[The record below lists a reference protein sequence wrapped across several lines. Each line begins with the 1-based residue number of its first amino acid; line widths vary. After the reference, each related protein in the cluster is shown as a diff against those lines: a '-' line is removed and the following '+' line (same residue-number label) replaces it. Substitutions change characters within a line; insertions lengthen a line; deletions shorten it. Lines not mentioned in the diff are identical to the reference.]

1 MLGALDLAL
10 LRLLQTY
17 GHAPPIERAVV
28 IYARLGEHGGIW
40 LAIGAAGALV
50 GGAQRPVYRSAMR
63 SVGITLLANSA
74 VKLAIR
80 RMRPRLEDLPP
91 VVATMSTLSYPS
103 AHASTSF
110 AGARVLSRALP
121 RRLVYT
127 AAVTMALSRVYLGVH
142 WPSDVLA
149 GALLGTAVAEL
160 SA

>member
-28 IYARLGEHGGIW
+28 LYTRLGEHGGIW
-40 LAIGAAGALV
+40 LLTGAVGAAV
-50 GGAQRPVYRSAMR
+50 GGRRAPVYRSAIR
-63 SVGITLLANSA
+63 AVGVTLVANSA

-80 RMRPRLEDLPP
+80 RMRPQLEDLPP
-91 VVATMSTLSYPS
+91 VVATMSRLSYPS

-110 AGARVLSRALP
+110 AGARVLRRALP
-121 RRLVYT
+121 PRLVYS

-149 GALLGTAVAEL
+149 GALLGTAVADL
-160 SA
+160 ST

>member
-28 IYARLGEHGGIW
+28 LYTRLGEHGGIW
-40 LAIGAAGALV
+40 LLTGAVGAAA
-50 GGAQRPVYRSAMR
+50 GGRRAPVYRSAIKA
-63 SVGITLLANSA
+63 VGVTLLANSA

-80 RMRPRLEDLPP
+80 RMRPQIEDLPP
-91 VVATMSTLSYPS
+91 VVATMSRLSYPS

-110 AGARVLSRALP
+110 AGARVLRHALP
-121 RRLVYT
+121 PRLVYT
-127 AAVTMALSRVYLGVH
+127 AAVAMALSRVYLGVH

-149 GALLGTAVAEL
+149 GALLGTAVADL

>member
-1 MLGALDLAL
+1 VLGALDLAL

-17 GHAPPIERAVV
+17 GHAPAIERAVV
-28 IYARLGEHGGIW
+28 LYTRLGEHGGIW
-40 LAIGAAGALV
+40 LVTGAVGAAV
-50 GGAQRPVYRSAMR
+50 GGPRAPVYRSAVR
-63 SVGITLLANSA
+63 AVGFTLLANTA

-80 RMRPRLEDLPP
+80 RMRPQLEDLPP
-91 VVATMSTLSYPS
+91 VLPTMSRLSYPS

-110 AGARVLSRALP
+110 AGARVLRGALP
-121 RRLVYT
+121 ARLVYSV
-127 AAVTMALSRVYLGVH
+127 AVSMALSRVYLGVH